1 MKDHSIRQ
9 LTSIDT
15 HYLEMVM
22 GYNDGA
28 LKGYIGR
35 WVVIKLDSPHKIHSY
50 NGEQVYRKDS

>member
-9 LTSIDT
+9 LTEVET

-22 GYNDGA
+22 GYNTGA

-35 WVVIKLDSPHKIHSY
+35 WVIIKLDSPHKVTSS
-50 NGEQVYRKDS
+50 NGNVKYRNDS